1 MTELERL
8 RHQNR
13 CLRNL
18 VTGLAT
24 IVSEIFDVL
33 PDEYQALDNVQRGKA
48 ISARIMASLAE
59 LDLKD
64 SQEALD
70 AH

>member
-8 RHQNR
+8 QRQNR
-13 CLRNL
+13 ILRKL
-18 VTGLAT
+18 LSGMAT
-24 IVSEIFDVL
+24 IVSEIFEVL
-33 PDEYQALDNVQRGKA
+33 PDEYQALENVQRAKR
-48 ISARIMASLAE
+48 ISAQIMASLAE
-59 LDLKD
+59 LELKD